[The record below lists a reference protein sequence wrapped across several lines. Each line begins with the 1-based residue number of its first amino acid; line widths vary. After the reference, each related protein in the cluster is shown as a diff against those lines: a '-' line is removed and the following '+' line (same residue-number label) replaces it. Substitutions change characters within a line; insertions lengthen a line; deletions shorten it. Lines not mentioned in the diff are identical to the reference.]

1 MTRAT
6 GRCPLVGWIVAL
18 PDTGVSTRD
27 ARQKVELF
35 RPSPVIIEASH
46 RPTLDFPHYI
56 SRPTRS
62 RLTLAVSYASS
73 REGRIV
79 RGGAATLRYRR
90 EMGIAGVDSAVRGQ
104 SIKQVE
110 VLPISEPPAAA
121 GLRPQKDCCNRR
133 SRG

>member
-62 RLTLAVSYASS
+62 RLTLAVSYASR
-73 REGRIV
+73 REGE
-79 RGGAATLRYRR
+79 A
-90 EMGIAGVDSAVRGQ
+90 
-104 SIKQVE
+104 
-110 VLPISEPPAAA
+110 
-121 GLRPQKDCCNRR
+121 NRR
-133 SRG
+133 AQVFEGRSGSMQRRRTNARVLRGYGQC